1 MWYRIEEAKDM
12 PRRRDGIYH
21 RKDGRWEARY
31 VKEVDLT
38 GKKKYGSVYGH
49 SYKEAREKRQDVLAH
64 IVLYQKPPSAR
75 RLTVKELATEWLLV
89 NQTRLKP
96 STCQRYQGVLK
107 NHLEGSLGA
116 MEVLYVTTVTIH
128 QFSAEKLSSGL
139 APQTVN
145 AILTLFHSI
154 LKYGQRQYQLPV
166 PEIIYLTCEKKEMR
180 VLSQAEQKKLV
191 AYLMQEPDPCKLGV
205 LVALYTGLRVG
216 ELCALKWEDISKDS
230 ITVRRTMQRLKTA
243 GSNSTELHIG
253 SPKTKTSLR
262 TIPLPTFLRELIEPY
277 RTAKLAESYFLASSP
292 DEVIEPRNMQYRFR
306 RYLKEASI
314 EQANFHALRHT
325 FATRCVEAGFEIK
338 SLSEI
343 LGHANVQTT
352 LNKYVHSSFDLKR
365 ANMELLSLIL

>member
-1 MWYRIEEAKDM
+1 M

-21 RKDGRWEARY
+21 RKDGLWEARY

-49 SYKEAREKRQDVLAH
+49 SYKEAREKRQDALAH

-75 RLTVKELATEWLLV
+75 RITVKELAAEWLLV
-89 NQTRLKP
+89 NQSRLKP
-96 STCQRYQGVLK
+96 STCQRYQGFLK

-128 QFSAEKLSSGL
+128 QFSMERLSSGL

-145 AILTLFHSI
+145 AILTLLHSI
-154 LKYGQRQYQLPV
+154 LKYGHRQYQLPM
-166 PEIIYLTCEKKEMR
+166 PEIIYLSTEKKEMR
-180 VLSQAEQKKLV
+180 VLSPEEQKKLV
-191 AYLMQEPDPCKLGV
+191 AYLIQDLDVCKLGI

-216 ELCALKWEDISKDS
+216 ELCALKWEDIGRDS
-230 ITVRRTMQRLKTA
+230 ITVRRTMQRLKT
-243 GSNSTELHIG
+243 GDTGTELHIG

-262 TIPLPTFLRELIEPY
+262 TIPIPSFLQELIETF
-277 RTAKLAESYFLASSP
+277 RKQELAESYFLASSP
-292 DEVIEPRNMQYRFR
+292 GEVIEPRSMQYRFC
-306 RYLKEASI
+306 RYLKEAGI
-314 EQANFHALRHT
+314 EKANFHALRHT

-338 SLSEI
+338 SLSEV

-365 ANMELLSLIL
+365 ANMELLSLVL

>member
-1 MWYRIEEAKDM
+1 M

-21 RKDGRWEARY
+21 RKDGLWEARY

-49 SYKEAREKRQDVLAH
+49 SYKEAREKRQDALAH

-75 RLTVKELATEWLLV
+75 RITVKELAAEWLLV
-89 NQTRLKP
+89 NQSRLKP
-96 STCQRYQGVLK
+96 STCQRYQGFLK

-116 MEVLYVTTVTIH
+116 MEVLYVTTVTIQ
-128 QFSAEKLSSGL
+128 QFAMERLSSGL

-145 AILTLFHSI
+145 AILTLLHSI
-154 LKYGQRQYQLPV
+154 LKYGHRQYQLPI
-166 PEIIYLTCEKKEMR
+166 PEIIYLSVEKKEMR
-180 VLSQAEQKKLV
+180 VLSQEEQKKLV
-191 AYLMQEPDPCKLGV
+191 DYLMQDLDACKLGI

-230 ITVRRTMQRLKTA
+230 ITIRRTMQRLKKDSTD
-243 GSNSTELHIG
+243 GTELHIG

-262 TIPLPTFLRELIEPY
+262 TIPVPSFLQELIEPF
-277 RTAKLAESYFLASSP
+277 RKPELAECYFLATTP
-292 DEVIEPRNMQYRFR
+292 GEVIEPRTMQYRFR
-306 RYLKEASI
+306 RYLKEAGI
-314 EQANFHALRHT
+314 EKANFHALRHT

-338 SLSEI
+338 SLSEV
-343 LGHANVQTT
+343 LGHANIQTT

-365 ANMELLSLIL
+365 TNMELLSLIL